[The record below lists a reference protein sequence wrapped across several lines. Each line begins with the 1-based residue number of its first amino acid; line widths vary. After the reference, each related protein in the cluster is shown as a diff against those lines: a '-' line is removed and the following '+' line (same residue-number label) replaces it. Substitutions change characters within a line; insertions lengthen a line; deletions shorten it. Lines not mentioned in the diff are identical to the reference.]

1 MPSAFAGT
9 LAEFDAER
17 KKAAETPSAPA
28 AAAPAPVPV
37 EKPAEEPPPAP
48 EPEAKAE
55 EPAQEVPAEAPPA
68 EEKPAET
75 PAQAA
80 ARKKWKLKGKVAGEE
95 KEWEVDEDALENPE
109 SEAHKALVARFQ
121 KAEDYDRPGGA
132 VDQRALREVQ
142 TKLAKEMIDK
152 GVWVVDPVTNTVDW
166 SPKIKAAMASKDT
179 PPAET
184 PSATPEPSPRQKRIG
199 ELETKMKADLKAEIG
214 IDPDEHIEYM
224 KLVAQES
231 AAGELDTRTAAERRA
246 ATEAEQ
252 RRRAETEATERQKRN
267 DEAGQRE
274 LQNIVKSHE
283 EKYRHPVTKALDQ
296 GAMQDVER
304 IIRDA
309 VRTTYATTGDALA
322 AWNAGKTAAAD
333 HATRHAATM
342 RTALQQSPAKK
353 PTGAAPPPIHRGAT
367 SPGTKPKPKDD
378 DGYDPRKPFS
388 KQSGLLPKWE
398 KERAGAAG

>member
-17 KKAAETPSAPA
+17 KKAAETPAAPA
-28 AAAPAPVPV
+28 AAAPP
-37 EKPAEEPPPAP
+37 PPPAEKPVETP

-55 EPAQEVPAEAPPA
+55 EPAPEVPAEQPAAEVPA
-68 EEKPAET
+68 EEKPVET

-80 ARKKWKLKGKVAGEE
+80 ERKKWKLKGKVAGED
-95 KEWEVDEDALENPE
+95 KEWDIDEEALSNPE
-109 SEAHKALVARFQ
+109 SEAHKALVATFQ
-121 KAEDYDRPGGA
+121 MAEDYKRPGGA
-132 VDQRALREVQ
+132 IDQRALREVQ
-142 TKLAKEMIDK
+142 TKVAKEMLAS
-152 GVWVVDPVTNTVDW
+152 GHWVIDPVTNAVDW
-166 SPKIKAAMASKDT
+166 NPKIKAAMAAKEAA
-179 PPAET
+179 AEQK
-184 PSATPEPSPRQKRIG
+184 PVATEPTPRQKRLT
-199 ELETKMKADLKAEIG
+199 ELETKMKADLKAGNG
-214 IDPDEHIEYM
+214 IDPDEHIEYT

-231 AAGELDTRTAAERRA
+231 TASEFDTRTAAQRRA
-246 ATEAEQ
+246 AEEAEQ
-252 RRRAETEATERQKRN
+252 RERAQAEAAERQKRN

-274 LQNIVKSHE
+274 LTSIVKSHE

-309 VRTTYATTGDALA
+309 VRTTYATTGDAVA

-342 RTALQQSPAKK
+342 RTALQQSPTKK

-388 KQSGLLPKWE
+388 KQAGLLPKWE